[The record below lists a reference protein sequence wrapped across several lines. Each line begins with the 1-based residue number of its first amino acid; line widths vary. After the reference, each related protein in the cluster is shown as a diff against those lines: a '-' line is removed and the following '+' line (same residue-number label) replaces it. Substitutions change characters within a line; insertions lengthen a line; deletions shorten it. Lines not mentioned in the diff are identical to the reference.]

1 MGLTGKRCTQG
12 LVTMADIT
20 SRLTLAG
27 LLTLTAGG
35 AVWLALASTDSD
47 TAAISAATLTGAPA
61 TVPAPGEASGT
72 VLDPRAAQALLNT
85 PAVQTYQARL
95 QFMADYRRFMQEAAA
110 LSAEQRRRQAEALAR
125 QIDQREA
132 AAELALSEALLLQ
145 LGLAQVQG
153 GDEQT
158 QKAQAEQL
166 LARYQMLSQQRAAQ
180 GKAAD
185 ARFSRYKAEEAQI
198 VSEVTAM
205 SSIPDGLSRDQYLRQ
220 RLQEAREQAYR

>member
-1 MGLTGKRCTQG
+1 
-12 LVTMADIT
+12 MANIT
-20 SRLTLAG
+20 SRLTLVG
-27 LLTLTAGG
+27 LAILTVTG
-35 AVWLALASTDSD
+35 AVWLGLASTDRD
-47 TAAISAATLTGAPA
+47 TAAVSAATPAGTSA
-61 TVPAPGEASGT
+61 TVPAPGQASAT
-72 VLDPRAAQALLNT
+72 APDPRAAQALLDT
-85 PAVQTYQARL
+85 PAVQAYQARL
-95 QFMADYRRFMQEAAA
+95 QFMADYRRFMQKAKA
-110 LSAEQRRRQAEALAR
+110 LTDEQRRRQAEALAR

-153 GDEQT
+153 GDEEA
-158 QKAQAEQL
+158 QKARAEQL
-166 LARYQMLSQQRAAQ
+166 LARYQALSRQREAQ
-180 GKAAD
+180 AKAPD